1 MKIITSVPVT
11 GEAFYDRV
19 EILDTIENRIKSFI
33 SGSITH
39 VAIVGTRK
47 IGKTSVLLEAS
58 NRTKDIKFIY
68 MNLEVLVTSPLDFS
82 ISYINETINQIK
94 GEDLETAS
102 DLEDYALKHKTG
114 YSRVL
119 LKLLKEYR
127 NKNHPLC
134 LKLAFDFPE
143 LLAKE
148 EKIKILVLYDEF
160 QDILEFNRYK
170 LNPLAIFRNS
180 FQRQKEILYMVS
192 GSYVRVLYDIIRNPK
207 SPLFGHFTLIE
218 LKNFDK
224 NTSKAFIREI
234 LEIRIDPKALNFFVN
249 FVSGKPYYI
258 QLLCLELNDL
268 VRKNNK
274 QIIDEK
280 LISEAIINQV
290 IRPNG
295 DLYQYCKYLYDT
307 TLERARGG
315 GILKKIV
322 LLIADGINL
331 PAILAKEMNMT
342 IQSLLI
348 YLIRLLEVDI
358 IIKLGNK
365 YVISDNVFKF
375 WIVNTYLNIKSP
387 LFEDVE
393 RRITKIKENLYEQIA
408 KLKTERG
415 IMFESYV
422 KEIISKKFKGQKV
435 SGNFFNVDKEVQ
447 VPTIKEIKNVDEGGI
462 EIECLLIGSENW
474 LVEIKG
480 KFGEASGSDIKKFVK
495 KKEEIEKIEDIKID
509 KLWFISESD
518 FKKGAYGIA
527 KKEGVLLSNRK
538 ALEDLQ

>member
-11 GEAFYDRV
+11 GEAFYDRI
-19 EILDTIENRIKSFI
+19 ELLETIESRIKSFI
-33 SGSITH
+33 SGNITH
-39 VAIVGTRK
+39 IAIVGTRK

-58 NRTKDIKFIY
+58 NRIKDIKFVYI
-68 MNLEVLVTSPLDFS
+68 NLEVIVTSPIDFA
-82 ISYINETINQIK
+82 ISYINETVNQIK
-94 GEDLETAS
+94 GENLETAS

-127 NKNHPLC
+127 NKNHSLC

-148 EKIKILVLYDEF
+148 EKIKILILYDEF
-160 QDILEFNRYK
+160 QDVLEFNRYK

-180 FQRQKEILYMVS
+180 FQRQKEILYIIS
-192 GSYVRVLYDIIRNPK
+192 GSYVRVLYEIIRNSK
-207 SPLFGHFTLIE
+207 SPLFGHFDLIE

-234 LEIRIDPKALNFFVN
+234 LQTKIDAKALNFFVN

-268 VRKNNK
+268 IRKNSK
-274 QIIDEK
+274 QIVDEK

-307 TLERARGG
+307 TLERASGG
-315 GILKKIV
+315 GILKKMV
-322 LLIADGINL
+322 LLIASGVNL

-348 YLIRLLEVDI
+348 YLIRLIEVDI

-365 YVISDNVFKF
+365 YMISDTMFKF

-387 LFEDVE
+387 RIEDIE

-422 KEIISKKFKGQKV
+422 KEVISKKFKGQKV
-435 SGNFFNVDKEVQ
+435 SGRLFNVDGNIQ
-447 VPTIKEIKNVDEGGI
+447 VPIIKEIKNIDEGKI

-480 KFGEASGSDIKKFVK
+480 RFGEASGEDIRKIIK
-495 KKEEIEKIEDIKID
+495 KKEKIEKIKNIRID
-509 KLWFISESD
+509 KLWFISEGD
-518 FKKGAYGIA
+518 FKKGAYEIA

-538 ALEDLQ
+538 ALENLQ